1 MKRQIKMVKKA
12 AGVVLICSLIIPGMA
27 SASGFKDVKG
37 KDAQIVQSLHNK
49 GMIQGVTKDKFVPN
63 GKLNGAQGV
72 HLIVEALGL
81 KGKDKSDLKFAGK
94 SKWYTKSLQIAKDN
108 GIALPENFTVNGEL
122 TREEFAY
129 ILRQGID
136 ATGNYPLIK
145 MYIHIQD
152 ADQGNILYSGSIQNL
167 VLMKIATLDSE
178 NKFYPTKKITRMEAA
193 QFIYNAVNYID
204 QYKNDSEIIK
214 DSVIYNVEKV
224 NDDINKVTLT
234 RENQP
239 SPGYG
244 ITVSKVEFTKGG
256 VAKVY
261 YELLSPE
268 PGQMYPQVIT
278 STKTVTYVSSQYK
291 VELVKQ

>member
-1 MKRQIKMVKKA
+1 MKRQTTLVRKA
-12 AGVVLICSLIIPGMA
+12 AGVVLICSLIAPGMA
-27 SASGFKDVKG
+27 LASGFKDVKG
-37 KDAQIVQSLHNK
+37 KDAQIVQSLYNK

-63 GKLNGAQGV
+63 GKLSGAQGL

-94 SKWYTKSLQIAKDN
+94 SKWYAKSLQIAKEN
-108 GIALPENFTVNGEL
+108 GIELPENFTVNGEL

-152 ADQGNILYSGSIQNL
+152 ADQGNVMYSGSIQNL
-167 VLMKIATLDSE
+167 VLKKIATLDSE
-178 NKFYPTKKITRMEAA
+178 NKFYPTNKITRMEAT

-204 QYKNDSEIIK
+204 QYKNDNEVIK
-214 DSVIYNVEKV
+214 DSVIHHVDKV

-244 ITVSKVEFTKGG
+244 ITVSKVEFTKDG

-291 VELVKQ
+291 VEIVKQ